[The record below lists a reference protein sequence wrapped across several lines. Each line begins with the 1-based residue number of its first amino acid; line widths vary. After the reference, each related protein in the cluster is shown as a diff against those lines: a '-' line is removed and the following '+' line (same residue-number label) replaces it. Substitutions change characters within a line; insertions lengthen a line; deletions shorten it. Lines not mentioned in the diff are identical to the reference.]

1 MSKLID
7 VNVVTALND
16 SDYIYINNGNK
27 TNQIT
32 KSNFQD
38 SLDVTSTQ
46 VLSAIVNDTTTA
58 ITVDSTDVNK
68 WIRSNNG
75 SPVTVTINA
84 AASQGWSLNDVLYFF
99 QLGAGAI
106 TIAAGSGVTLNG
118 VVTTTTQYQSM
129 ACIYVGNDT
138 WDVVGVV

>member
-1 MSKLID
+1 MTTLSELPQVTTVSSTDTFVINTGNKQRVVSKADLESGLT
-7 VNVVTALND
+7 VTA
-16 SDYIYINNGNK
+16 
-27 TNQIT
+27 
-32 KSNFQD
+32 
-38 SLDVTSTQ
+38 TQ
-46 VLSAIVNDTTTA
+46 VLSGIVNDTSTA
-58 ITVDSTDVNK
+58 ITVDSDDVNK
-68 WIRSNNG
+68 WIRSNNA
-75 SPVTVTINA
+75 SAVTVTINA
-84 AASQGWSLNDVLYFF
+84 ASSQGWSLNDVLYFF